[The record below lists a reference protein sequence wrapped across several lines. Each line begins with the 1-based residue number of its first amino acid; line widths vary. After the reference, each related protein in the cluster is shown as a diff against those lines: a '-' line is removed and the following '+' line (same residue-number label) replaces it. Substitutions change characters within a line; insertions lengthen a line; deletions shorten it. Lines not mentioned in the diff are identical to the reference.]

1 MNAKKIGCFA
11 LLFIAMVTITL
22 GIIVEMNHPFGF
34 IRGWAHGFIFLPRA
48 VLSWF
53 MGDFKFVAATNWL
66 YLSGYIMG
74 ALTTL
79 LMIRNEL
86 RKRKQ
91 RTG

>member
-11 LLFIAMVTITL
+11 LLFLSMIAITL
-22 GIIVEMNHPFGF
+22 GIILEMNHPFGF

-48 VLSWF
+48 VLSWL
-53 MGDFKFVAATNWL
+53 MTDFKFVAAKNWL

-86 RKRKQ
+86 RKWRK
-91 RTG
+91 RAG